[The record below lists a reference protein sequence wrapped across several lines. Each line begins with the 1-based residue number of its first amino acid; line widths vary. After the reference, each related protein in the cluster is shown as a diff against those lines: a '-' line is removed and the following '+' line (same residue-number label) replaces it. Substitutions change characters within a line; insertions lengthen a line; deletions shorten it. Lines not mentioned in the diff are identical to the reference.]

1 MTVNI
6 ANLPYVDMQSKFRGK
21 DARQLWRIKENGC
34 LENKAKPGYC
44 LEVQF
49 SSSGSLV
56 YMERANGQKRQRW
69 SVEIVASKSYLK
81 SEATVSF
88 LKHLFLDVAWADVP
102 LVTEHVALDAK
113 IRDFTTSQTWKFYKA

>member
-1 MTVNI
+1 
-6 ANLPYVDMQSKFRGK
+6 
-21 DARQLWRIKENGC
+21 
-34 LENKAKPGYC
+34 
-44 LEVQF
+44 
-49 SSSGSLV
+49 
-56 YMERANGQKRQRW
+56 MERANGQKRQRW

-113 IRDFTTSQTWKFYKA
+113 VRDFTTSQTWKFYKA